1 MSHTP
6 FKSLTPQC
14 DTLNQKH
21 IHDCSGRIPYPW
33 QLPTDRHRH
42 DTIDPTHFNHENY
55 SLHVDNESEEPY
67 SIMIERYVLPEMAAI
82 WSVTHKTDTWLQV
95 ELLVCEGW
103 AREGVI
109 PPEAIEKI
117 RQARYNMQRMREIE
131 QETHHDVISFLRSI
145 QEQLGPEGRFIHLGL
160 TSSDVLDTGLAVQIK
175 EAGALL
181 TQALSDLIQVVG
193 QLAVQHKY
201 TLMAGRTHGIHAEPI
216 TFGLKL
222 ALWYDE
228 LRRQQQRLA
237 AALEQMTVGK
247 ISGAVGTHA
256 TIPPQIEEFVCEQL
270 GLGVAPISSQ
280 IIQRDRHAHFM
291 TTLALVGSSLEK
303 MAQEIRHLQRTELS
317 EVFEPFGSGQ
327 QGSSAM
333 PHKRNPELCER
344 ICGLARVLRGFSVTA
359 MENVALW
366 HERDIS
372 HSSTERIIIPDGCIL
387 LHYMLH
393 IFTNV
398 MKGLQ
403 VDTERMLANLNMTGG
418 LVFSQRI
425 LLALIDKGVGR
436 QEAYKMVQRNARQ
449 VWGMA
454 SKRAIQGPTLLEAL
468 SNDPEVSQYL
478 SEEELKEL
486 TDTDYY
492 TKYIDIS
499 FKRVG
504 L

>member
-1 MSHTP
+1 
-6 FKSLTPQC
+6 
-14 DTLNQKH
+14 
-21 IHDCSGRIPYPW
+21 
-33 QLPTDRHRH
+33 
-42 DTIDPTHFNHENY
+42 
-55 SLHVDNESEEPY
+55 
-67 SIMIERYVLPEMAAI
+67 MIERYSLPEMAAV
-82 WSVTHKTDTWLQV
+82 WSATHKTDTWLEV

-109 PPEAIEKI
+109 GQEAMERI
-117 RQARYNMQRMREIE
+117 RQARHNSQRMQEIE

-145 QEQLGPEGRFIHLGL
+145 QEQLGAEGRFIHLGL

-175 EAGALL
+175 EAGRLL
-181 TQALSDLIQVVG
+181 TSAVHDLAQAVTQA
-193 QLAVQHKY
+193 AVQYKY

-228 LRRQQQRLA
+228 LRRCQQRLA
-237 AALEQMTVGK
+237 TALEQATVGK

-256 TIPPQIEEFVCEQL
+256 TVPPQIEEFVCERL
-270 GLGVAPISSQ
+270 GLAVAPISSQ
-280 IIQRDRHAHFM
+280 TVQRDRHAHFL
-291 TTLALVGSSLEK
+291 TTLALIGCSLEK

-317 EVFEPFGSGQ
+317 EVFEPFASGQ

-372 HSSTERIIIPDGCIL
+372 HSSAERIILPDACIL

-393 IFTNV
+393 TFTRV
-398 MKGLQ
+398 IQGLQ
-403 VDTERMLANLNMTGG
+403 VDAERMQHNLDMTGG
-418 LVFSQRI
+418 LVYSQRI
-425 LLALIDKGVGR
+425 LLALIDKGMGR
-436 QEAYKMVQRNARQ
+436 QEAYKLVQRNAKK
-449 VWGMA
+449 VWKLA
-454 SKRAIQGPTLLEAL
+454 SNGTIQGPALLEAL
-468 SNDPEVSQYL
+468 SEDAEVASYL
-478 SEEELKEL
+478 SRDELQEL
-486 TDTDYY
+486 TSNDYY
-492 TKYIDIS
+492 VKYVDTS